1 MTEHMDKAALLD
13 KIRTRQAEFESV
25 LAPLSQAEMITTGV
39 NGEWSI
45 KDVLA
50 HITAWQKRTII
61 RLEAAAEGREQ
72 TMTPVSNEEEM
83 NALNEQFYQENKARL
98 LSDVLADWRA
108 THLRMLEAV
117 QVLSDEDLNDPYKF
131 AWNGGNALWQNVAG
145 NTYEHIDEHSGPVEQ
160 WLARNQ

>member
-13 KIRTRQAEFESV
+13 KIRTREAEFESV
-25 LAPLSQAEMITTGV
+25 LALLSEAEMITTGV

-50 HITAWQKRTII
+50 HMTAWQKRTII
-61 RLEAAAEGREQ
+61 RLQAAAEGREP
-72 TMTPVSNEEEM
+72 TMTPISNEEEM

-117 QVLSDEDLNDPYKF
+117 QVLSDEDLNDPHKF
-131 AWNGGNALWQNVAG
+131 AWNDGNALWQYVAG
-145 NTYEHIDEHSGPVEQ
+145 DTYEHIDEHSGSVEQ

>member
-25 LAPLSQAEMITTGV
+25 LAPLSEAQMTTAGV
-39 NGEWSI
+39 NGVWSI

-50 HITAWQKRTII
+50 HMTAWQKRTID
-61 RLEAAAEGREQ
+61 RLQAAAEGRKP
-72 TMTPVSNEEEM
+72 TMTPISNEEEM

-98 LSDVLADWRA
+98 LLDVLADWRA

-117 QVLSDEDLNDPYKF
+117 QVLSDEDLNDPHKF
-131 AWNGGNALWQNVAG
+131 ALNNGNALWQIVAG